1 MYELTINKIQ
11 QSNAANREENVLKC
25 SVVIQTF
32 IIYLP
37 TPESMLIALTQMN
50 GR

>member
-32 IIYLP
+32 YYI
-37 TPESMLIALTQMN
+37 TPNT
-50 GR
+50 